1 MSKFS
6 EGIAIC
12 TYNRGDQLAKVIQAV
27 LDTKPEEARVV
38 VCDDGSTDNTMEVVG
53 RFPEITFLR
62 GPNKGVGAN
71 KNRAVYAL
79 RNYDFITI
87 LEDDLVPIESGW
99 FEIYREFCLHTNIH
113 HFCRVQDN
121 FVDEVVPD
129 FAVWCQDRLNMTPIY
144 GPHPRGDLTFISNM
158 TVRKVGAFHPDFVGV
173 GHAHGQWSDRVVTA
187 GLVQHPNKWVDIKEA
202 VAKFIQ
208 MGDTAGGRWNANPVE
223 IQNQIKKNSNLRKL
237 LSETETRLYIEPFL
251 P

>member
-87 LEDDLVPIESGW
+87 LEDDLVPIENGW
-99 FEIYREFCLHTNIH
+99 FEIYREFCLHTNTH

-202 VAKFIQ
+202 AAKFIQ